1 MFKAGDAVIR
11 MADIEN
17 RINELQQLQEDL
29 SGGGE
34 ETSAYI
40 LAARELCRL
49 CELRDTIKRLP
60 GNSWPHGLLIH
71 EHQYDTVWFD
81 GEYYLV
87 L

>member
-11 MADIEN
+11 MSDIEN
-17 RINELQQLQEDL
+17 RINELQQLQEYL
-29 SGGGE
+29 AGGE
-34 ETSAYI
+34 ETSEYI
-40 LAARELCRL
+40 LAAMELCQL
-49 CELRDTIKRLP
+49 CEIRDHIKRLP